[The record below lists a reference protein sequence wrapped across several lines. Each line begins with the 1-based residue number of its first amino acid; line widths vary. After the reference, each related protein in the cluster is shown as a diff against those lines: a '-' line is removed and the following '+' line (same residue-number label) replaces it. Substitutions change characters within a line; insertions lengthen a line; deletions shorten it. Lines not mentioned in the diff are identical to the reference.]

1 MISVLQRIPP
11 PLEDRISQEAKVLSR
26 RVTGMGEE
34 DITQES
40 LCGMN
45 RTKPPGDAKGRGRLI
60 PQEKATRIQR
70 AWTVS

>member
-1 MISVLQRIPP
+1 
-11 PLEDRISQEAKVLSR
+11 
-26 RVTGMGEE
+26 MGEE